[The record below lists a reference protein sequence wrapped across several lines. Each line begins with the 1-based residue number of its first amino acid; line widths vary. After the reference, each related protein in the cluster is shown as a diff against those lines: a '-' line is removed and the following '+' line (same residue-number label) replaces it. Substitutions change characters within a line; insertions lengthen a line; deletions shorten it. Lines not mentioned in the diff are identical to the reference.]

1 MYMAVEGT
9 TREGPLADTRA
20 LAVLTV
26 AMLPESAQSL
36 LPPRAHLQ
44 LAEGTS
50 DTHGVPTLMII
61 TN

>member
-9 TREGPLADTRA
+9 TREGPSAEARA

-26 AMLPESAQSL
+26 ATLPESAQSL

-44 LAEGTS
+44 LAEGMF
-50 DTHGVPTLMII
+50 DTRGVPTLTII